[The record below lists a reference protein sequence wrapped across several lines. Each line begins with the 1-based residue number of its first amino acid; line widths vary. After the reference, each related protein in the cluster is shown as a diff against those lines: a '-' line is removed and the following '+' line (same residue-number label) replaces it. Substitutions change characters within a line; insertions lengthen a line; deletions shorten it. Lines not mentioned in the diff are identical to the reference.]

1 MKKNRVY
8 WEHRLDSIPTN
19 SIADKNIVFLLN
31 LFPEGLT
38 VLELQILCRRNPKW
52 FGEFEK
58 LEILKRDS
66 YGQEKELPYRDLI
79 NTCHMD
85 EDVT

>member
-1 MKKNRVY
+1 MRKNRVY
-8 WEHRLDSIPTN
+8 WEHRLDSIPSD

-38 VLELQILCRRNPKW
+38 ELELQILCRRYPKW

-66 YGQEKELPYRDLI
+66 HGQENNLPYRDLI
-79 NTCHMD
+79 NTRYLD